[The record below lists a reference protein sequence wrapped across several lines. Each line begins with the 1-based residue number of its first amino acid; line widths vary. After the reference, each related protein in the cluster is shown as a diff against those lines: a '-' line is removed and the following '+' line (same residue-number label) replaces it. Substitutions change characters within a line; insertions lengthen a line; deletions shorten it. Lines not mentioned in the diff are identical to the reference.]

1 MRFKQ
6 AQAAAAG
13 SGKAA
18 KASAAAAAAAEEA
31 ASKKAAGKGKGGG
44 GGGGGKGKGGKGGGG
59 GAPPAEMTAKQAKSK
74 RKAERA
80 AMEAARKGEVENMMK
95 VRWKLF
101 GVFCPTGRR
110 ETEGADAGLPS
121 QNSYCFSFFSFL

>member
-18 KASAAAAAAAEEA
+18 KASAAAAAAEEA
-31 ASKKAAGKGKGGG
+31 ASKKAAGKGKG

-95 VRWKLF
+95 VRWKSF
-101 GVFCPTGRR
+101 GVFWPTGR
-110 ETEGADAGLPS
+110 ETKGADSGLPS
-121 QNSYCFSFFSFL
+121 QNSYFVLFFSFA